1 MKRTRASS
9 SILHTV
15 SDHNVDNWDGMRM
28 KVEEPACGKYGKE
41 EVENK
46 SVRNIIWKMASVK
59 GSCIAFHLFQL
70 TYFVQLLQLLLC
82 R

>member
-15 SDHNVDNWDGMRM
+15 SDHNMDNWDGMRM
-28 KVEEPACGKYGKE
+28 KVEEPVWGKYGKE

-46 SVRNIIWKMASVK
+46 SVCNIIWRMASVK

-70 TYFVQLLQLLLC
+70 TYFCSIVAVVAL
-82 R
+82 